1 MNKCLSAVFASTAVF
16 SFAYGTYAG
25 TMSIPPV
32 PLAPMYQT
40 VADIQMKV
48 WAAGGANLRA
58 MPTTT
63 SKILAKLPTGT
74 KVTVIE
80 KVAGGSWA
88 HVKVNGKEGYI
99 DSRLVE

>member
-1 MNKCLSAVFASTAVF
+1 MNKLNAAALALATALTLGHAAF
-16 SFAYGTYAG
+16 AG
-25 TMSIPPV
+25 TMSVPPV
-32 PLAPMYQT
+32 PLSSMYQT

-58 MPTTT
+58 MPTTS
-63 SKILAKLPTGT
+63 SKILAKLPAGT
-74 KVTVIE
+74 TVTVIE

-88 HVKVNGKEGYI
+88 HVKVNGLDGYI